1 MTVSEATLTGGRAA
15 AAELARTVA
24 DYARPERRKAVWQ
37 IVNTMVPY
45 LALWALMAMMVQQG
59 YSYWAV
65 LGVSVLTAA
74 FHVRVFIIFHDC
86 CHGSFF
92 ASRKA
97 NRILGYITG
106 VLTFTPFEQWRRSHA
121 MHHDTVGD
129 LDRRGVGDIWVL
141 TAEEYAAAPRL
152 KRLAYRIVRNPVFVL
167 TVGTLVIFIIGHRY
181 FHKIDRKLERRSV
194 LITNLFLL
202 ALIVTA
208 SLTIGIETY
217 LLVQVPIVIIAGAA
231 GLWLFYV
238 QHQFEG
244 TYWARH
250 EEWDPIKAALQGSSF
265 YKLPKVLQW
274 FTGNIGF
281 HHIHHV
287 QQRIPN
293 YNLERCYKD
302 VPVMQSVKPMKFLD
316 SLRCA
321 RLHIWDEMEKRL
333 RGYAA

>member
-1 MTVSEATLTGGRAA
+1 M
-15 AAELARTVA
+15 
-24 DYARPERRKAVWQ
+24 AV
-37 IVNTMVPY
+37 
-45 LALWALMAMMVQQG
+45 MVQRG

-65 LGVSVLTAA
+65 LGVSGLAAA

-92 ASRKA
+92 TSRRA

-106 VLTFTPFEQWRRSHA
+106 ILTFTPFEQWRRSHA

-129 LDRRGVGDIWVL
+129 LDRRGVVDIWVL
-141 TAEEYAAAPRL
+141 TAEEYEAALPW

-167 TVGTLVIFIIGHRY
+167 TVGTLIIFIIGHRY
-181 FHKIDRKLERRSV
+181 FHKVDRKQERRSV
-194 LITNLFLL
+194 LITNVALA
-202 ALIVTA
+202 ALIVIA
-208 SLTIGIETY
+208 SLTLGIGTY
-217 LLVQVPIVIIAGAA
+217 LLVQVPIVFIAGAA

-302 VPVMQSVKPMKFLD
+302 VPAMRSVKPMTFLD
-316 SLRCA
+316 SLKCA
-321 RLHIWDEMEKRL
+321 RLHVWDEVDKRL
-333 RGYAA
+333 RGYTP

>member
-1 MTVSEATLTGGRAA
+1 MMVPEATLAGSRAA
-15 AAELARTVA
+15 AADLARTVSI
-24 DYARPERRKAVWQ
+24 YARPERLKAIWQ
-37 IVNTMVPY
+37 IINTLVPY
-45 LALWALMAMMVQQG
+45 LALWALMAVMVQQG

-65 LGVSVLTAA
+65 LGVSVLAAA

-92 ASRKA
+92 TSRRA

-106 VLTFTPFEQWRRSHA
+106 ILTFTPFEQWRRSHA

-141 TAEEYAAAPRL
+141 TAEEYEAALPW

-167 TVGTLVIFIIGHRY
+167 TVGTLIIFIIGHRY
-181 FHKIDRKLERRSV
+181 FHKVDRKQERRSV
-194 LITNLFLL
+194 LITNVAL
-202 ALIVTA
+202 AVLILIA
-208 SLTIGIETY
+208 SLIIGIGTY
-217 LLVQVPIVIIAGAA
+217 LLVQVPIVLIAGAA

-265 YKLPKVLQW
+265 YKLPKILQW

-302 VPVMQSVKPMKFLD
+302 VPAMQSVKPMTFLD
-316 SLRCA
+316 SLKCA
-321 RLHIWDEMEKRL
+321 RLHVWDEVDKRL
-333 RGYAA
+333 RGYTP